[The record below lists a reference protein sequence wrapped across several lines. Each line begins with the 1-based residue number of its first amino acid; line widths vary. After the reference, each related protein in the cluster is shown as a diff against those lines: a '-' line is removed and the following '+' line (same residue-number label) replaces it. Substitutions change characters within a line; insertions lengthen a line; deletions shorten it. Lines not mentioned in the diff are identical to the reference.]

1 MKKTL
6 KIAGI
11 TLCVLLAAAFIV
23 PLVFRDRILQK
34 VKAEINNNLTARV
47 EFSDL
52 SLSLFSHFP
61 KLTIELEDI
70 SVANTGAFAGDTLL
84 RAKSVAASVNLLS
97 LFRDEPL
104 KIAGVYLE
112 SPRIRALVN
121 KEGKANWEI
130 TKEDTASVADTAA
143 AGSSF
148 AMQLSHYRINNG
160 YIYYHD
166 ATSNMSAEISE
177 MEHTGSGDFTE
188 SVFTLYTSTKAVSAS
203 FTYENIPYL
212 INARSGIEADFEI
225 DNNTAR
231 YSFKNAD
238 MQVNNLKLLAD
249 GWFQVVND
257 TTYGMDISFKAPSN
271 EFKDMLSL
279 VPAIYKTD
287 FDKLKTSGTAAFHG
301 FVKGTYS
308 TNQMPA
314 YKVCHLLLFS
324 IADHFSFTALVSM

>member
-6 KIAGI
+6 KITGI
-11 TLCVLLAAAFIV
+11 VLFVLLAAAFIV

-34 VKAEINNNLTARV
+34 VKTEINNNLTAKV
-47 EFSDL
+47 EFSDF
-52 SLSLFSHFP
+52 SLSIFSHFP

-84 RAKSVAASVNLLS
+84 SAKSVAASVNLLG

-121 KEGKANWEI
+121 REGRANWEI

-143 AGSSF
+143 AASSF
-148 AMQLSHYRINNG
+148 ALQLNHYRISNG

-166 ATSNMSAEISE
+166 ASSNMSAEVSE

-188 SVFTLYTSTKAVSAS
+188 SLFTLYTDTRAVSAS

-212 INARSGIEADFEI
+212 IN
-225 DNNTAR
+225 
-231 YSFKNAD
+231 
-238 MQVNNLKLLAD
+238 
-249 GWFQVVND
+249 
-257 TTYGMDISFKAPSN
+257 
-271 EFKDMLSL
+271 
-279 VPAIYKTD
+279 
-287 FDKLKTSGTAAFHG
+287 
-301 FVKGTYS
+301 
-308 TNQMPA
+308 
-314 YKVCHLLLFS
+314 
-324 IADHFSFTALVSM
+324 

>member
-104 KIAGVYLE
+104 KIAG
-112 SPRIRALVN
+112 
-121 KEGKANWEI
+121 G
-130 TKEDTASVADTAA
+130 
-143 AGSSF
+143 
-148 AMQLSHYRINNG
+148 
-160 YIYYHD
+160 
-166 ATSNMSAEISE
+166 
-177 MEHTGSGDFTE
+177 TGST
-188 SVFTLYTSTKAVSAS
+188 VAPVAV
-203 FTYENIPYL
+203 
-212 INARSGIEADFEI
+212 R
-225 DNNTAR
+225 
-231 YSFKNAD
+231 
-238 MQVNNLKLLAD
+238 
-249 GWFQVVND
+249 
-257 TTYGMDISFKAPSN
+257 
-271 EFKDMLSL
+271 
-279 VPAIYKTD
+279 
-287 FDKLKTSGTAAFHG
+287 
-301 FVKGTYS
+301 
-308 TNQMPA
+308 
-314 YKVCHLLLFS
+314 
-324 IADHFSFTALVSM
+324 